1 MLVCVK
7 LTNRMPLSCPLF
19 RYGAFQG
26 GCTLSKNPVVGVHN
40 ISENSLVKEL
50 QDRQIPIPPRP
61 QGAPPQLPAVRVNIA
76 GTRRQRRGRH
86 GPPETHDVAAGSR
99 PGQLEHDPYVLQL
112 RNILVERL
120 KVEEE
125 YERLVMYARDTR
137 FDIADTPT
145 KHELGRV
152 IMDMLH
158 CPMRMNEKVLFM
170 LYFAAMNRLPKKAD
184 WQPVLNSIT
193 EIIRRIGDLPALWTH
208 GITTKKSK
216 TGAVLKHKLDVFQFD
231 YDSSKQIFNYDN
243 TTALYEVIDLALGPT
258 TTSDP
263 ATREDVLNQSNLD
276 WRNFMI
282 SYLNCLEYL
291 TLHRDYK
298 EGDIDELDRRC
309 KKMYMLL
316 VTKIGGLEGV
326 TNYFHYVGSGHVVW
340 MCRRW
345 GNLWRYRNEGVEA
358 FNRIVSLRHNK
369 HNGNGGRK
377 RTRDGAPTELCP
389 EFWSLGQWLGR
400 WSMWQLGYGDDMDP
414 DRSQHYA
421 YIAGDGPCEPC
432 DLETDNDTDD
442 TYTPSPGRSPA
453 SQLSRTNTTSDDD
466 SLGTSSTSD
475 DDSSVVSVE
484 FEPCT
489 PLHMPMIECRSRNL
503 LRRSCVHSL

>member
-26 GCTLSKNPVVGVHN
+26 GCTLSNNPVVGVHN

-50 QDRQIPIPPRP
+50 QNRQIPIPPRP

-184 WQPVLNSIT
+184 WQPVLNTMT
-193 EIIRRIGDLPALWTH
+193 EIIRRIGDLPAVWTH

-243 TTALYEVIDLALGPT
+243 TAALYEVIDLALGPT

-263 ATREDVLNQSNLD
+263 ATREDVVNQSNLD

-453 SQLSRTNTTSDDD
+453 SQLSRTNTTSEDD

>member
-1 MLVCVK
+1 MS
-7 LTNRMPLSCPLF
+7 LSCTLF
-19 RYGAFQG
+19 RNVAFQG
-26 GCTLSKNPVVGVHN
+26 GCTLSNNPVVGVHN

-50 QDRQIPIPPRP
+50 QDRQIPIPPRRRV
-61 QGAPPQLPAVRVNIA
+61 APPQVPAVRGNRAVS
-76 GTRRQRRGRH
+76 RRQRRG
-86 GPPETHDVAAGSR
+86 GPPLPDIRDVAAI
-99 PGQLEHDPYVLQL
+99 PCPVQVEVDPYVLQL
-112 RNILVERL
+112 RRILVERL
-120 KVEEE
+120 KLEEE
-125 YERLVMYARDTR
+125 YERLVMYSRDTR
-137 FDIADTPT
+137 FNIGDMPT

-184 WQPVLNSIT
+184 WQPVLNSMT
-193 EIIRRIGDLPALWTH
+193 DIIRRIGDLPAAWTH

-243 TTALYEVIDLALGPT
+243 TAALYEVIDLALGPT
-258 TTSDP
+258 TIFDP
-263 ATREDVLNQSNLD
+263 ATRKDVANQSNLD

-309 KKMYMLL
+309 KKMYTLL
-316 VTKIGGLEGV
+316 VTKIGGIEGV
-326 TNYFHYVGSGHVVW
+326 TNYFHYVGSGHIVW

-377 RTRDGAPTELCP
+377 RTRNGAPTELCP

-400 WSMWQLGYGDDMDP
+400 WSMWQLGYGDAMDP
-414 DRSQHYA
+414 DRSQHYE
-421 YIAGDGPCEPC
+421 YIAGDGACEPC
-432 DLETDNDTDD
+432 EIATDSATDD
-442 TYTPSPGRSPA
+442 TYTPSPERTEV
-453 SQLSRTNTTSDDD
+453 SQNSRTNTSSDDD
-466 SLGTSSTSD
+466 CVGTLSTSD

-484 FEPCT
+484 FVPCT
-489 PLHMPMIECRSRNL
+489 PLHMPMMECRSRNL
-503 LRRSCVHSL
+503 LRRSCAHIF

>member
-1 MLVCVK
+1 
-7 LTNRMPLSCPLF
+7 MPLSCPLF

-26 GCTLSKNPVVGVHN
+26 GCTLSNNPVVGVHN
-40 ISENSLVKEL
+40 ISEKSLVKEL

-184 WQPVLNSIT
+184 WQPVLNSMT
-193 EIIRRIGDLPALWTH
+193 EIIRRIGDLPAVWTH

-243 TTALYEVIDLALGPT
+243 TAALYEVIDLALGPT

-291 TLHRDYK
+291 TLYRDYK

-453 SQLSRTNTTSDDD
+453 SQLSRTNTTSEDD

>member
-26 GCTLSKNPVVGVHN
+26 GCTLSNNPVVGVHN
-40 ISENSLVKEL
+40 ISEKSLVKEL

-61 QGAPPQLPAVRVNIA
+61 QGAPPQLPAVRDNIA

-86 GPPETHDVAAGSR
+86 GPPETHDVAAVAR
-99 PGQLEHDPYVLQL
+99 PVQLEHDPYVLQL
-112 RNILVERL
+112 RRILVERL

-184 WQPVLNSIT
+184 WQPVLNSMT
-193 EIIRRIGDLPALWTH
+193 EIIRRIGDLPAVWTH

-243 TTALYEVIDLALGPT
+243 TAALYEVIDLALGPT

-263 ATREDVLNQSNLD
+263 ATREDVVNQSNLD

>member
-26 GCTLSKNPVVGVHN
+26 GCTLSNNPVVGVHN
-40 ISENSLVKEL
+40 ISEKSLVKEL

-184 WQPVLNSIT
+184 WQPVLNSMT

-243 TTALYEVIDLALGPT
+243 TAALYEVIDLALGPT

>member
-1 MLVCVK
+1 
-7 LTNRMPLSCPLF
+7 MPLSCPLF

-26 GCTLSKNPVVGVHN
+26 GCTLSNNPVVGVHN

-125 YERLVMYARDTR
+125 YERLVMYACDTR

-184 WQPVLNSIT
+184 WQPVLNSMT

-258 TTSDP
+258 TISDP
-263 ATREDVLNQSNLD
+263 ATREDVVNQSNLD

-442 TYTPSPGRSPA
+442 TYTPSPGRYPA

>member
-26 GCTLSKNPVVGVHN
+26 GCTLSNNPVVGVHN
-40 ISENSLVKEL
+40 ISEKSLVKEL

>member
-1 MLVCVK
+1 
-7 LTNRMPLSCPLF
+7 MPLSCPLF

-26 GCTLSKNPVVGVHN
+26 GCTLSNNPVVGVHN
-40 ISENSLVKEL
+40 ISEKSLVKEL

>member
-1 MLVCVK
+1 
-7 LTNRMPLSCPLF
+7 MPLSCPLF

-26 GCTLSKNPVVGVHN
+26 GCTLSNKPVVGVHN
-40 ISENSLVKEL
+40 ISEKSLVKEL

-184 WQPVLNSIT
+184 WQPVLNSMT

>member
-1 MLVCVK
+1 MSLS
-7 LTNRMPLSCPLF
+7 LTLF
-19 RYGAFQG
+19 HSVVLQG
-26 GCTLSKNPVVGVHN
+26 GSTLSNNPVVGVHN
-40 ISENSLVKEL
+40 ISETSLMKEL

-61 QGAPPQLPAVRVNIA
+61 QGAPLQLPVVRETRA
-76 GTRRQRRGRH
+76 GPRRQRRGQQALR
-86 GPPETHDVAAGSR
+86 DVRLVAADAR
-99 PGQLEHDPYVLQL
+99 EVLQEHDAYVLQL
-112 RNILVERL
+112 RRILIERL
-120 KVEEE
+120 KLEEE

-137 FDIADTPT
+137 FDIADMPT

-170 LYFAAMNRLPKKAD
+170 LYFAAMNRLPKKTD
-184 WQPVLNSIT
+184 WQPVLESMT
-193 EIIRRIGDLPALWTH
+193 GIIRRIGDLPAAWTH

-216 TGAVLKHKLDVFQFD
+216 TGAVLNHKLDVFQFD

-243 TTALYEVIDLALGPT
+243 TAALYEVINLALGPERT
-258 TTSDP
+258 IDP
-263 ATREDVLNQSNLD
+263 ANGEEILNQSNLD

-282 SYLNCLEYL
+282 LYLNCLEYL

-309 KKMYMLL
+309 KKMYTLL

-326 TNYFHYVGSGHVVW
+326 TNYFHYVGSGHIVW

-377 RTRDGAPTELCP
+377 RTRDGAPTELCE

-414 DRSQHYA
+414 DRSQHYE
-421 YIAGDGPCEPC
+421 YAGGDATCVPCEI
-432 DLETDNDTDD
+432 ETDSDTDD
-442 TYTPSPGRSPA
+442 TYTLSPERIPDSEYSCPNTPSD
-453 SQLSRTNTTSDDD
+453 ND
-466 SLGTSSTSD
+466 SLGTLCTSD

-484 FEPCT
+484 FVPCT
-489 PLHMPMIECRSRNL
+489 PLHMPMMECRSRNL
-503 LRRSCVHSL
+503 LRRSCVHIS

>member
-1 MLVCVK
+1 
-7 LTNRMPLSCPLF
+7 MPLSCPLF

-26 GCTLSKNPVVGVHN
+26 GCTLSNNPVVGVHN
-40 ISENSLVKEL
+40 ISEKSLVKEL

-184 WQPVLNSIT
+184 WQPVLNSMT

>member
-26 GCTLSKNPVVGVHN
+26 GCTLSNNPVVGVHN
-40 ISENSLVKEL
+40 ISEKSLVKEL

-184 WQPVLNSIT
+184 WQPVLNSMT

-263 ATREDVLNQSNLD
+263 ATREDVVNQSNLD

>member
-1 MLVCVK
+1 
-7 LTNRMPLSCPLF
+7 MPLSCPLF

-26 GCTLSKNPVVGVHN
+26 GCTLSNNPVVGVHN
-40 ISENSLVKEL
+40 ISEKSLVKEL

-184 WQPVLNSIT
+184 WQPVLNSMT

-475 DDSSVVSVE
+475 DDSSVVSVG

>member
-26 GCTLSKNPVVGVHN
+26 GCTLSNKPVVGVHN
-40 ISENSLVKEL
+40 ISEKSLVKEL

-184 WQPVLNSIT
+184 WQPVLNSMT
-193 EIIRRIGDLPALWTH
+193 DIIRRIGDLPSAWTH

>member
-26 GCTLSKNPVVGVHN
+26 GCTLSNNPVVGVHN
-40 ISENSLVKEL
+40 ISEKSLVKEL

-61 QGAPPQLPAVRVNIA
+61 QGAPPQLPAVRDNIA

-86 GPPETHDVAAGSR
+86 GPPETHDVTAGSR

-184 WQPVLNSIT
+184 WQPVLNSMT
-193 EIIRRIGDLPALWTH
+193 EIIRRIGDLPAVWTH

-243 TTALYEVIDLALGPT
+243 TAALYEVIDLALGPT

-263 ATREDVLNQSNLD
+263 ATREDVVNQSNLD

-453 SQLSRTNTTSDDD
+453 SQYSRTNTTSDDD

>member
-1 MLVCVK
+1 L
-7 LTNRMPLSCPLF
+7 
-19 RYGAFQG
+19 RYVVLQG
-26 GCTLSKNPVVGVHN
+26 GCTLSNNPVVGVHN
-40 ISENSLVKEL
+40 ISETSLMKEL
-50 QDRQIPIPPRP
+50 QDRQIPLPPRP
-61 QGAPPQLPAVRVNIA
+61 LGAPPQLPGVRDNIA
-76 GTRRQRRGRH
+76 GPRRQRRGQNAV
-86 GPPETHDVAAGSR
+86 HDICVVAADAL
-99 PGQLEHDPYVLQL
+99 PVQLEPDPYVLQL
-112 RNILVERL
+112 RRILVERL
-120 KVEEE
+120 QLEEE

-137 FDIADTPT
+137 FDIADIPT

-170 LYFAAMNRLPKKAD
+170 LYFAAMNRLPHKVD
-184 WQPVLNSIT
+184 WQPVLNRMT
-193 EIIRRIGDLPALWTH
+193 DIIRRIGDLPAEWTH
-208 GITTKKSK
+208 GITTTKSK

-243 TTALYEVIDLALGPT
+243 TAALYEVIDLALGPT
-258 TTSDP
+258 TIIDP
-263 ATREDVLNQSNLD
+263 ANGEELVNQSNLD
-276 WRNFMI
+276 WRNFII

-298 EGDIDELDRRC
+298 EGDINELERRC
-309 KKMYMLL
+309 KKMYTLL

-377 RTRDGAPTELCP
+377 RTREGAPTELCP

-400 WSMWQLGYGDDMDP
+400 WSMWQLGYGDEMDP
-414 DRSQHYA
+414 DCSQHYE
-421 YIAGDGPCEPC
+421 YIGGDTGCPRSEI
-432 DLETDNDTDD
+432 DSDFDTDD
-442 TYTPSPGRSPA
+442 TYNPSPGRTQDPDFSC
-453 SQLSRTNTTSDDD
+453 TNSSSDDD
-466 SLGTSSTSD
+466 SCVTSYISD
-475 DDSSVVSVE
+475 AECSVVSVE

-489 PLHMPMIECRSRNL
+489 PLHMPMMECRTRNL
-503 LRRSCVHSL
+503 LRRSCVHIL

>member
-26 GCTLSKNPVVGVHN
+26 GCTLSNNPVVGVHN

-184 WQPVLNSIT
+184 WQPVLNSMT

>member
-1 MLVCVK
+1 MCVK
-7 LTNRMPLSCPLF
+7 LSNGMSLSCTLY
-19 RYGAFQG
+19 RNVAFQG
-26 GCTLSKNPVVGVHN
+26 GCTLSNNPVVGVHN

-50 QDRQIPIPPRP
+50 QDRQIPIPPRRRV
-61 QGAPPQLPAVRVNIA
+61 APPQVPAVRGNRAVS
-76 GTRRQRRGRH
+76 RRQRRG
-86 GPPETHDVAAGSR
+86 GPPLPDIRDVAAI
-99 PGQLEHDPYVLQL
+99 PCPVQLEDDTYVLQL
-112 RNILVERL
+112 RRILVERL
-120 KVEEE
+120 KLEEE
-125 YERLVMYARDTR
+125 YERLVMYSRDTR
-137 FDIADTPT
+137 FNIGDMPT

-184 WQPVLNSIT
+184 WQPVLNSMT
-193 EIIRRIGDLPALWTH
+193 DIIRRIGDLPAAWTH

-243 TTALYEVIDLALGPT
+243 TAALYEVIDLALGPT
-258 TTSDP
+258 TIFDP
-263 ATREDVLNQSNLD
+263 ATRKDVANQSNLD

-309 KKMYMLL
+309 KKMYTLL

-326 TNYFHYVGSGHVVW
+326 TNYFHYVGSGHIVW

-377 RTRDGAPTELCP
+377 RTRNGAPTELCP

-400 WSMWQLGYGDDMDP
+400 WSMWQLGYGDAMDP
-414 DRSQHYA
+414 DRSQHYE
-421 YIAGDGPCEPC
+421 YIAGDGVCEPC
-432 DLETDNDTDD
+432 EIATDSATDD
-442 TYTPSPGRSPA
+442 TYTPSPERTEV
-453 SQLSRTNTTSDDD
+453 SQNSRTNTSSDDD
-466 SLGTSSTSD
+466 CVGTLSTSD

-484 FEPCT
+484 FVPCT
-489 PLHMPMIECRSRNL
+489 PLHMPMMECRSRNL
-503 LRRSCVHSL
+503 LRRSCAHSF